1 MKGGVRLPWN
11 AGTFK
16 RLFAILVGAAISGW
30 AIDAVVI
37 PQHFLSGGVSGISLL
52 FYYLFGH
59 PPVGLTIL
67 LLNIPIFILGWREVS
82 FRFVFFS
89 LIGMLGLSG
98 AVTVFSGMTFPLHD
112 NLLSAL
118 FAGILI
124 GIGSGIT
131 FRAGGS
137 QGGVDIISIFLNRRF
152 SIRIG
157 QTAFAINIVIL
168 IAAAVVIDL
177 ERALYTMVMMFVSS
191 SIINRIQA
199 GFNQRKTVMI
209 ISSSSRTIAQKILT
223 DLGRG
228 VTILK
233 GEGGFSGAPRNVVYS
248 VTTMIELGRLK
259 ALVWEI
265 DPNAF
270 IVVNDTVE
278 VIGKG
283 FKIQKSEDLPRKIRK
298 PLPETARKESPG
310 KTAK

>member
-1 MKGGVRLPWN
+1 MIGKARLLRN
-11 AGTFK
+11 AGTYK
-16 RLFAILVGAAISGW
+16 RIFAILVGAAICGW
-30 AIDAVVI
+30 AIDAIVI
-37 PQHFLSGGVSGISLL
+37 PQNFLSGGVSGISLL
-52 FYYLFGH
+52 SYYLLGH
-59 PPVGLTIL
+59 PPVGLSIL
-67 LLNIPIFILGWREVS
+67 LLNIPVFILGWREVS

-98 AVTVFSGMTFPLHD
+98 TVMIFSGVTFPLQD
-112 NLLSAL
+112 KLLSAL

-168 IAAAVVIDL
+168 VAAAVVIDL
-177 ERALYTMVMMFVSS
+177 ERALYTMVMMFVAS

-209 ISSSSRTIAQKILT
+209 ISSSSKIIAQRIIKN
-223 DLGRG
+223 LGRG

-233 GEGGFSGAPRNVVYS
+233 GEGGFSGVSQDVVYS
-248 VTTMIELGRLK
+248 VTTMIELSRLK

-278 VIGKG
+278 VIGRG
-283 FKIQKSEDLPRKIRK
+283 FNLQKSEDLPRKIRK
-298 PLPETARKESPG
+298 SVVKPSNAFSKNSEN
-310 KTAK
+310 